1 MVRHC
6 RIRISFHNKK
16 KIRLRIKNKKAADA
30 VDDEDGTDGRKMRD
44 EESFGESEENGGAGR

>member
-1 MVRHC
+1 MRHC